1 MHSQKMEVVPRM
13 EGLDALRGFALF
25 GLFLVH
31 MPELYELY
39 WAHPATDPVQLI
51 WHDAVFKTF
60 ADKAFALL
68 ALCFGVSFFIIM
80 DRSARRGV
88 DFTGR
93 FLWRLFVLG
102 AIGLAHSLWY
112 RGDVLQVLAVMGIFL
127 LPFHRVQSNRLV
139 IGIAVFFLLQPV
151 LVFKMIC
158 GLNGAAWANEA
169 PYFWSSPT
177 PQVYLTGGSL
187 LETMRMN
194 WTDGHRVTW
203 EFMVETGR
211 LSQILGLSLIG
222 LVMGRTGF
230 FSDAPRFKA
239 VRYGGLAAAVLALV
253 CMLCWGG
260 RLSGLVP
267 ATPAMFMPRSVA
279 GTIVGSLT
287 NLCIMFVLLFAFLSL
302 YHGPGHAILRLLAP
316 AGRMTLSLYVGQSLV
331 FVPVFYSFGLG
342 LHATMLQS
350 TAVLL
355 GLAAFAAQLVFA
367 HWWFRRFAYGPLEWI
382 WRAATYQTTKVP
394 FKIVPAPGDFHNC
407 AGETDRSKIAG

>member
-1 MHSQKMEVVPRM
+1 MHSQKIEVVPRM
-13 EGLDALRGFALF
+13 ESLDALRGFALF

-39 WAHPATDPVQLI
+39 WSHPSTDPVQLL

-93 FLWRLFVLG
+93 FVWRLVVLA
-102 AIGLAHSLWY
+102 AIGLVHSLWY
-112 RGDVLQVLAVMGIFL
+112 RGDVLQVLALMGMFL
-127 LPFHRVQSNRLV
+127 LPFHRVRSNGLM
-139 IGIAVFFLLQPV
+139 IGIGAFFLLQPM
-151 LVFKMIC
+151 LVFKLIC
-158 GLNGAAWANEA
+158 GLNGAAWANAA
-169 PYFWSSPT
+169 PYFWTSPT
-177 PQVYLTGGSL
+177 PQAYLTGGSL
-187 LETMRMN
+187 LETIRMN

-203 EFMVETGR
+203 EFMLESGR

-222 LVMGRTGF
+222 MVLGRVGF
-230 FSDAPRFKA
+230 FSEPSRFKA
-239 VRYGGLAAAVLALV
+239 VRHGGLALAILALLI
-253 CMLCWGG
+253 MSQWGG
-260 RLSGLVP
+260 SIAALVP
-267 ATPAMFMPRSVA
+267 STPSMFMPRSVA

-287 NLCIMFVLLFAFLSL
+287 NLCIMWALLFGFLSL
-302 YHGPGHAILRLLAP
+302 HVGPGHAVLKVLAP
-316 AGRMTLSLYVGQSLV
+316 VGRMTLTLYVGQSLV

-350 TAVLL
+350 TAILL
-355 GLAAFAAQLVFA
+355 GLAAFAAQAAFA
-367 HWWFRRFAYGPLEWI
+367 HWWFRRYAYGPLEWV

-394 FKIVPAPGDFHNC
+394 FKIVPASGDFRNC
-407 AGETDRSKIAG
+407 AGEAGRSTIAG